1 MEARS
6 GMTRARR
13 WLMRCRRAGALV
25 LASVTLASTATA
37 LSGCAIEIPL
47 DPAKTPPPG
56 QSPATPEKHAPAPAF
71 AKLMIFVA
79 LLLGGCAV
87 GPDYRTPVLATPTHW
102 SQTAVVTT
110 VPPALTRW
118 WARLH
123 DPVLDQLVTEA
134 VDGNLDVATASARV
148 REARASYRQA
158 VGALFPTIA
167 NSDSARLA
175 KGTSVPSTAPG
186 GTALGSPSPPV
197 GPNGTSGLYQA
208 GFDASWEFDLFGA
221 NRRAVEAAAYG
232 IDASDDNLRAV
243 LLTLVGD
250 VASNYVQARGYQA
263 RIALARRTAL
273 SQDETTKIT
282 RNRLAAGTASA
293 ADLAN
298 ATGQAATTR
307 AVVPTLETAYAETV
321 HRLSVLTGRSP
332 VDLAARMARPR
343 PIPAPKLPVPAGLPA
358 DVLLMRPDVR
368 LAERRYAQSTARI
381 GQAEAALYP
390 SVSLTGNIATSGTK
404 LGDLG
409 RNSSISW
416 SLGPTLTVPIFN
428 GGKLRA
434 AVEIAQ
440 AQRDQQFLAYQASV
454 LTALKDVEDAL
465 VSLSNEHARSR
476 ILTTSTTAYRQAA
489 SLSQSL
495 YRSGSSSFLDVLTVE
510 RSLYGSED
518 ALLQSRVRIVSDYIA
533 LNKALGGGWDGE
545 VDALTPEVIDVDI
558 GPHPAGPITH
568 RGRLHE

>member
-1 MEARS
+1 M
-6 GMTRARR
+6 
-13 WLMRCRRAGALV
+13 V
-25 LASVTLASTATA
+25 VTLTSTATA

-47 DPAKTPPPG
+47 APAKTSPPAQP
-56 QSPATPEKHAPAPAF
+56 PAPPAKPAPAPSF
-71 AKLMIFVA
+71 AILMVLVA
-79 LLLGGCAV
+79 ALLGGCAV
-87 GPDYRTPVLATPTHW
+87 GPDYRTPLLATPTHW
-102 SQTAVVTT
+102 SRTGGVTT
-110 VPPALTRW
+110 APPTLTRW
-118 WARLH
+118 WARLR
-123 DPVLDQLVTEA
+123 DPLLDQLVTEA

-158 VGALFPTIA
+158 VGALLPTVA
-167 NSDSARLA
+167 NSESARLA
-175 KGTSVPSTAPG
+175 KGTNSLSAVPG
-186 GTALGSPSPPV
+186 GTNIGSPSSPV
-197 GPNGTSGLYQA
+197 GQNGTSGLYQA
-208 GFDASWEFDLFGA
+208 GFDASWELDLFGA
-221 NRRAVEAAAYG
+221 NRRTVEAAAYG
-232 IDASDDNLRAV
+232 IDASGENLRAA

-307 AVVPTLETAYAETV
+307 AFVPTLETAYAETV

-332 VDLAARMARPR
+332 AALADRMARPR
-343 PIPAPKLPVPAGLPA
+343 PIPAPKLPVSAGVPA

-381 GQAEAALYP
+381 GRAEAALYP

-409 RNSSISW
+409 KNSSISW

-465 VSLSNEHARSR
+465 VSLGHERARSR
-476 ILTTSTTAYRQAA
+476 FLTTSTTAYRQAA

-495 YRSGSSSFLDVLTVE
+495 YRSGSSSFLDVLTAE
-510 RSLYGSED
+510 RSLYGAED
-518 ALLQSRVRIVSDYIA
+518 ALLQSRVKIVADYIA

-568 RGRLHE
+568 RRAAL

>member
-1 MEARS
+1 MLFAAS
-6 GMTRARR
+6 AS
-13 WLMRCRRAGALV
+13 
-25 LASVTLASTATA
+25 LASAATA

-47 DPAKTPPPG
+47 HPAKAPPPAET
-56 QSPATPEKHAPAPAF
+56 PATPDVPAKPAAASSF
-71 AKLMIFVA
+71 ATLMILAAV
-79 LLLGGCAV
+79 LLGGCAV
-87 GPDYRTPVLATPTHW
+87 GPDYRTPSLATPAQW
-102 SQTAVVTT
+102 SRAGVAT
-110 VPPALTRW
+110 PALPMLPRW
-118 WARLH
+118 WTRLR
-123 DPVLDQLVTEA
+123 DPILDRLVVEA

-158 VGALFPTIA
+158 VGALLPAIT
-167 NSDSARLA
+167 NSDSASLA
-175 KGTSVPSTAPG
+175 KGMGVPSAAPG
-186 GTALGSPSPPV
+186 RPNLSSPSSV
-197 GPNGTSGLYQA
+197 AGSEGTSGLYQA
-208 GFDASWEFDLFGA
+208 GFDASWELDLFGA

-232 IDASDDNLRAV
+232 IDASDENLRAV

-250 VASNYVQARGYQA
+250 VASSYVEVRGFQA

-273 SQDETTKIT
+273 SQDETTTIT

-293 ADLAN
+293 VDLAT
-298 ATGQAATTR
+298 AIGQAAATR
-307 AVVPTLETAYAETV
+307 AVIPTLETAYAVAV
-321 HRLSVLTGRSP
+321 HRLSVLTGRP
-332 VDLAARMARPR
+332 PAALSALLARPK
-343 PIPAPKLPVPAGLPA
+343 PIPAPKLPVPAGIPA
-358 DVLLMRPDVR
+358 DILLTRPDVR

-390 SVSLTGNIATSGTK
+390 SVSLAGNIATSGTK

-434 AVEIAQ
+434 AVEIAK

-465 VSLSNEHARSR
+465 VSLSNERARSR
-476 ILTTSTTAYRQAA
+476 LLTTSTTAYRQAA

-495 YRSGSSSFLDVLTVE
+495 YRSGSSSFLDVLTAE
-510 RSLYGSED
+510 RSLYGAED
-518 ALLQSRVRIVSDYIA
+518 ALLQSRVKIVADYIA

-558 GPHPAGPITH
+558 GPHPASPITH
-568 RGRLHE
+568 RRAAL

>member
-1 MEARS
+1 MLLAAS
-6 GMTRARR
+6 AS
-13 WLMRCRRAGALV
+13 
-25 LASVTLASTATA
+25 LASIATA

-47 DPAKTPPPG
+47 NPARTPPPV
-56 QSPATPEKHAPAPAF
+56 QAPAKPTTPAKPAVAPSF
-71 AKLMIFVA
+71 ATLMILAAV
-79 LLLGGCAV
+79 LLGGCAV
-87 GPDYRTPVLATPTHW
+87 GPDYRTPLVATPAQW
-102 SQTAVVTT
+102 SRAGVATPA
-110 VPPALTRW
+110 PPVLPRW
-118 WARLH
+118 WTRLR
-123 DPVLDQLVTEA
+123 DPTLDRLVVEA

-158 VGALFPTIA
+158 VGALLPTIA
-167 NSDSARLA
+167 NTKSARLA
-175 KGTSVPSTAPG
+175 KGTGGTSAAPG
-186 GTALGSPSPPV
+186 GLNLGGPSSLV
-197 GPNGTSGLYQA
+197 GSDGSSGLYQA
-208 GFDASWEFDLFGA
+208 GFDASWELDLFGA

-232 IDASDDNLRAV
+232 IDASDENLRAV

-250 VASNYVQARGYQA
+250 VASSYVEARGYEA
-263 RIALARRTAL
+263 RIALAHRTAL
-273 SQDETTKIT
+273 SQDETTTIT

-293 ADLAN
+293 VDLAT
-298 ATGQAATTR
+298 ATGQAAATR
-307 AVVPTLETAYAETV
+307 AVIPTLETAYAKTV
-321 HRLSVLTGRSP
+321 HRLSVLTGRP
-332 VDLAARMARPR
+332 PAALSALLARPKS
-343 PIPAPKLPVPAGLPA
+343 IPAPKLPVPAGIPA
-358 DVLLMRPDVR
+358 DVLLTRPDVQ

-390 SVSLTGNIATSGTK
+390 SVSLAGNIATSGTR

-465 VSLSNEHARSR
+465 VALSNERVRSR
-476 ILTTSTTAYRQAA
+476 SLATSTTAYRQAV

-495 YRSGSSSFLDVLTVE
+495 YRSGSSSFLDVLTAE
-510 RSLYGSED
+510 RSLYSAED

-545 VDALTPEVIDVDI
+545 VDSLTPEVIDVDT

-568 RGRLHE
+568 RRAAL

>member
-1 MEARS
+1 
-6 GMTRARR
+6 MT
-13 WLMRCRRAGALV
+13 L
-25 LASVTLASTATA
+25 TSTATA

-47 DPAKTPPPG
+47 APAKTSPPAQP
-56 QSPATPEKHAPAPAF
+56 PAPPAKPAPAPSF
-71 AKLMIFVA
+71 AILMVLVA
-79 LLLGGCAV
+79 ALLGGCAV
-87 GPDYRTPVLATPTHW
+87 GPDYRTPLLATPTHW
-102 SQTAVVTT
+102 SRTGGVTT
-110 VPPALTRW
+110 GPPTLTRW
-118 WARLH
+118 WARLR
-123 DPVLDQLVTEA
+123 DPLLDQLVTEA

-158 VGALFPTIA
+158 VGALLPTIA

-175 KGTSVPSTAPG
+175 KGMNSLPAVPG
-186 GTALGSPSPPV
+186 GTNIGSPSSSV
-197 GPNGTSGLYQA
+197 GSNDATGFYQA
-208 GFDASWEFDLFGA
+208 GFDASWELDLFGA
-221 NRRAVEAAAYG
+221 NRRAVEAAGYG
-232 IDASDDNLRAV
+232 IDASGENLRAV

-307 AVVPTLETAYAETV
+307 AFVPTLETAYAETV

-332 VDLAARMARPR
+332 AALADRMARPR
-343 PIPAPKLPVPAGLPA
+343 PIPAPKLPVPAGVPA

-409 RNSSISW
+409 KNSSISW

-465 VSLSNEHARSR
+465 VSLGHERARSR
-476 ILTTSTTAYRQAA
+476 FLTTSTTAYRQAA
-489 SLSQSL
+489 NLSQSL
-495 YRSGSSSFLDVLTVE
+495 YRSGSSSFLDVLTAE
-510 RSLYGSED
+510 RSLYSAED
-518 ALLQSRVRIVSDYIA
+518 SLLQSRVKIVADYIA
-533 LNKALGGGWDGE
+533 LNKALGGGWGGD
-545 VDALTPEVIDVDI
+545 VDTLTPEVIDVDT

-568 RGRLHE
+568 RRAAL

>member
-1 MEARS
+1 MLLAAS
-6 GMTRARR
+6 AS
-13 WLMRCRRAGALV
+13 
-25 LASVTLASTATA
+25 LASIATA

-47 DPAKTPPPG
+47 NPARTPPPA
-56 QSPATPEKHAPAPAF
+56 QTPAKPVTPAKPAVAPSF
-71 AKLMIFVA
+71 AMLMILVA
-79 LLLGGCAV
+79 VMLGGCAV
-87 GPDYRTPVLATPTHW
+87 GPDYRTPLLATPAQW
-102 SQTAVVTT
+102 SGAGVAT
-110 VPPALTRW
+110 PAAPVLPRW
-118 WARLH
+118 WARLR
-123 DPVLDQLVTEA
+123 DPTLDRLVVEA

-158 VGALFPTIA
+158 VGALLPTIA
-167 NSDSARLA
+167 NTESARLA
-175 KGTSVPSTAPG
+175 KGTGVASAAPG
-186 GTALGSPSPPV
+186 RPNLGGPSSV
-197 GPNGTSGLYQA
+197 VESDGTSGLYQA
-208 GFDASWEFDLFGA
+208 GFDASWELDLFGA

-232 IDASDDNLRAV
+232 IDASDENLRAV

-250 VASNYVQARGYQA
+250 VASSYVEARGYQA
-263 RIALARRTAL
+263 RIALARRTAT

-282 RNRLAAGTASA
+282 RNRLAAGTGSA
-293 ADLAN
+293 VDLAT
-298 ATGQAATTR
+298 ATGQAAATR
-307 AVVPTLETAYAETV
+307 AAIPTLETAYAQTV
-321 HRLSVLTGRSP
+321 HRLSVLTGRPPSA
-332 VDLAARMARPR
+332 LSTLLARPK
-343 PIPAPKLPVPAGLPA
+343 PIPAPKLPVPAGIPA
-358 DVLLMRPDVR
+358 DVLLTRPDVR

-390 SVSLTGNIATSGTK
+390 SVSLAGNIATSGTK

-434 AVEIAQ
+434 AVEIAE

-465 VSLSNEHARSR
+465 VSLSNEHSRSR
-476 ILTTSTTAYRQAA
+476 ILATSTTAYRQAA

-495 YRSGSSSFLDVLTVE
+495 YRSGSSSFLDVLTAE
-510 RSLYGSED
+510 RSLYSAED
-518 ALLQSRVRIVSDYIA
+518 ALLQSRVKIVSDYIA

-545 VDALTPEVIDVDI
+545 VDALTPEVIDVDT

-568 RGRLHE
+568 RRAAL